1 MCGFKR
7 NSERNLQNFSDIS
20 LTVGAGAGG
29 AVVNLL
35 LAVEPGV
42 SCRALAEVAS
52 VRVVGTAATVGAGP
66 ISARHGTQLA
76 VVAIETVRASAGI
89 CVLQILWGRK

>member
-1 MCGFKR
+1 MRRSIR
-7 NSERNLQNFSDIS
+7 NSERNLQNFSDTS

-42 SCRALAEVAS
+42 SCGALAEVAS
-52 VRVVGTAATVGAGP
+52 VRVVSTAATVGAGP
-66 ISARHGTQLA
+66 ISTRHGTQLA

-89 CVLQILWGRK
+89 CVLQIL